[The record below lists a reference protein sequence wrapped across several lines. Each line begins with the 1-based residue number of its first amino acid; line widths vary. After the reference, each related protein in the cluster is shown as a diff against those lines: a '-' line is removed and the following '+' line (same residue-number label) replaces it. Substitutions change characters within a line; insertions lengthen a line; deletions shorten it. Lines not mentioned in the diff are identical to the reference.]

1 MAATK
6 TMSPG
11 RMPMPYMIRACAL
24 AMLRQSSR
32 PTAKA
37 VGRPVVP
44 EVPCT
49 WKISDS
55 GMQR

>member
-1 MAATK
+1 MAATN

-11 RMPMPYMIRACAL
+11 RIPIAYMIRACAL
-24 AMLRQSSR
+24 AMFRQSSR

-44 EVPCT
+44 DVPWT
-49 WKISDS
+49 WKTSDS
-55 GMQR
+55 AMQR